1 MCGKCWKVFSAD
13 LILPEARPLKVIAV
27 LIGSPWCERSV
38 MTPVHAVQLK
48 WKRSDFSERPRS
60 IHLTPTA
67 PNAMHIWL
75 HYQMQLLSWKQLRLV
90 FLDAALKEIDARL
103 IGKEGS
109 FIEFLTQSQIFSE
122 INQNILLNFIKIF
135 THLRVRI
142 PDKNSDTEV
151 VVGAGCSY

>member
-1 MCGKCWKVFSAD
+1 
-13 LILPEARPLKVIAV
+13 
-27 LIGSPWCERSV
+27 
-38 MTPVHAVQLK
+38 
-48 WKRSDFSERPRS
+48 
-60 IHLTPTA
+60 
-67 PNAMHIWL
+67 
-75 HYQMQLLSWKQLRLV
+75 MQLLSWKQLRLV